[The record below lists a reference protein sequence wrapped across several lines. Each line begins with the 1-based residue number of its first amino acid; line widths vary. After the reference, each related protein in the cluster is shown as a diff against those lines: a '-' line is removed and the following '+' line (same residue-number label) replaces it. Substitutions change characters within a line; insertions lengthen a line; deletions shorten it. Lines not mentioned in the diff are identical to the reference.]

1 MIIWVDAQLPPTLAA
16 WIVETFGITALSLK
30 ELGLRDAKD
39 TEIFEA
45 AIQPNVVIMSKDS
58 DFVDLVCRLGSP
70 PQILW
75 LTCSTIGLWESMKA
89 HLTGIVFL
97 LMTQS
102 HFSLLIVQIYRILAN
117 KRIFQNSSLSTIAQF
132 YYQFHL
138 NITPILRLVGLFG
151 AQMVSL

>member
-45 AIQPNVVIMSKDS
+45 AIQPNLVIMSKDS

-75 LTCSTIGLWESMKA
+75 LTCGNVTNKNLRRILTSTLPDA
-89 HLTGIVFL
+89 
-97 LMTQS
+97 
-102 HFSLLIVQIYRILAN
+102 IVQLQQGESVVEI
-117 KRIFQNSSLSTIAQF
+117 S
-132 YYQFHL
+132 
-138 NITPILRLVGLFG
+138 G
-151 AQMVSL
+151 